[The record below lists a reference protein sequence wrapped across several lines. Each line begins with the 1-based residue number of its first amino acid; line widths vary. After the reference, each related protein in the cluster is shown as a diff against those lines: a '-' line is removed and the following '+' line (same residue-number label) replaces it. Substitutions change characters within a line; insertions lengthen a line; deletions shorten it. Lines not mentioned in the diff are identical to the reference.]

1 MTSLFL
7 DAQSKVRLAEWL
19 EGVERIPGVND
30 GRLGMLQLAGS
41 DHITIR
47 ELVAL
52 SNFMP
57 DPISNIIMDT
67 DYRIKEVISSA

>member
-7 DAQSKVRLAEWL
+7 DEQSKARLAEWL
-19 EGVERIPGVND
+19 AGIESIPGCNN

-41 DHITIR
+41 EHITIK
-47 ELVAL
+47 ELVAI

-67 DYRIKEVISSA
+67 DYRIKELPMP